1 MALLPPFGMPAGESP
16 PGTISNS
23 AFAPGG
29 GPNGMVAAFAFPAD
43 AHSARRNPAQRRRGS
58 WTLPPSLAP
67 IEILAD
73 GRAARIG
80 AHSTRQTPSGFPAVI
95 STPLGNLP

>member
-1 MALLPPFGMPAGESP
+1 MAWSRRSRSQLMPIAPAGIP
-16 PGTISNS
+16 PSGD
-23 AFAPGG
+23 AAA
-29 GPNGMVAAFAFPAD
+29 GP
-43 AHSARRNPAQRRRGS
+43 
-58 WTLPPSLAP
+58 LPPSLAP

>member
-58 WTLPPSLAP
+58 WKQQQQQQL
-67 IEILAD
+67 
-73 GRAARIG
+73 
-80 AHSTRQTPSGFPAVI
+80 VI
-95 STPLGNLP
+95 RR